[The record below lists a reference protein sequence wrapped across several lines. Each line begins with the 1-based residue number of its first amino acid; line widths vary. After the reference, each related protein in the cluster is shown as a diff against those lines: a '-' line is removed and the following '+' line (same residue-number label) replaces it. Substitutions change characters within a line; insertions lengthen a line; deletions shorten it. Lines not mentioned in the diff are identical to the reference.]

1 MAQVPQVPHGRTAMA
16 EGEPPMAIEI
26 ELALMKMLV
35 KGTSLMHDACVC
47 INCTL
52 SVLTGL
58 GIDATLATLQC
69 FLERLASNNDD
80 ATEKWVDV
88 VMECIHHH
96 QESTVESSGLAS
108 RPLQES
114 TDLCR
119 SPLTSAGV
127 H

>member
-47 INCTL
+47 IKL
-52 SVLTGL
+52 IGL

-114 TDLCR
+114 TDLCK
-119 SPLTSAGV
+119 SLLTSAEV